1 MKIEITGAFS
11 TYAKAQEAVRELEFA
26 GITGEEVEV
35 ITDAEH
41 DGGDPKSNSSDSKFV
56 GSKKKSSPE
65 FSPDAGRLTKQPIP
79 DAPPSW
85 SVQAMPAP

>member
-41 DGGDPKSNSSDSKFV
+41 DDGDPKSNSSDSKFV
-56 GSKKKSSPE
+56 DSEKKSSPE
-65 FSPDAGRLTKQPIP
+65 FSPDAGGLTNHQ
-79 DAPPSW
+79 AC
-85 SVQAMPAP
+85 SVSPL

>member
-1 MKIEITGAFS
+1 MKIEITGAFR

-41 DGGDPKSNSSDSKFV
+41 DGRDSKSNTQSLSTPRRNP
-56 GSKKKSSPE
+56 G
-65 FSPDAGRLTKQPIP
+65 
-79 DAPPSW
+79 PSFHPT
-85 SVQAMPAP
+85 PAD